1 MDHYNRHELGWNFR
15 MGFIGFINDVG
26 YGVIV
31 AFLSQLSSNFDR
43 NLQFA
48 QFMVA
53 VQAMPILA
61 RMWNANYLIQTPHDL
76 RLFYVSLSQILAYCL
91 LFAAIA
97 YPDEIIGIPCAS
109 LAAMVFQCSR
119 TIGES
124 TIIGYIKAI
133 P

>member
-1 MDHYNRHELGWNFR
+1 
-15 MGFIGFINDVG
+15 MGFIGFVNEAG
-26 YGVIV
+26 FGVVI
-31 AFLSQLSSNFDR
+31 AYLSQLSSNFDR

-53 VQAMPILA
+53 VQAVPILA
-61 RMWNANYLIQTPHDL
+61 RMINAYYLIVTPHDL
-76 RLFYVSLSQILAYCL
+76 RLFYASLAQMLAYSL
-91 LFAAIA
+91 LFIAIV
-97 YPDEIIGIPCAS
+97 YPDQIIGIPCAS
-109 LAAMVFQCSR
+109 LSAIIIQSAR